1 MVDQIPD
8 WRQRGRALLPKDVT
22 ALKGRAPVVVLVEPQ
37 MAENI
42 GTAARAMGNSAL
54 GEMRLVRPRDNHL
67 DLRAVRAASGA
78 EAILEAATVYD
89 TLEEAISD
97 CVHVFATTAR
107 RRDMM
112 KRIVTPRKAAEEMRA
127 GFAAAPPEASAILF
141 GRERTGLENDD
152 VAMAGAVLEV
162 PLNPHFCSLNLA
174 QAVLLVGYEWFV
186 SGDFTPVEQ
195 PAERS
200 SPPANQTDMRKL
212 YEHLE
217 VELDSVGF
225 FHVETKRP
233 GMVRN
238 IRSIFARA
246 GLTQQ
251 EVRTLHGVVRELR
264 WGRRPD
270 RPRRDA
276 WGNAQTWTQRKD
288 GEGGGGDG
296 PPSGE

>member
-1 MVDQIPD
+1 MVEQIPD

-22 ALKGRAPVVVLVEPQ
+22 ALKGRAPVIVLVEPQ

-54 GEMRLVRPRDNHL
+54 GELRLVRPRDNHL

-78 EAILEAATVYD
+78 EAILEAATLYD
-89 TLEEAISD
+89 TVEEAIAD

-112 KRIVTPRKAAEEMRA
+112 KRVITPRKAAEEMRA
-127 GFAAAPPEASAILF
+127 GFAATPQERSAILF
-141 GRERTGLENDD
+141 GRERTGLENDE
-152 VAMAGAVLEV
+152 VALSTAVVEV
-162 PLNPHFCSLNLA
+162 PLNPYFCSLNLA
-174 QAVLLVGYEWFV
+174 QAVLLVGYEWFT
-186 SGDFTPVEQ
+186 SGDLTPTEQ

-200 SPPANQTDMRKL
+200 SPPANQTDMLKL

-217 VELDSVGF
+217 AELDAVGF
-225 FHVETKRP
+225 FHVENKRP

-238 IRSIFARA
+238 IRAIFARA

-251 EVRTLHGVVRELR
+251 EVRTLHGIIRELR

-276 WGNAQTWTQRKD
+276 WGNVQTWTQAKD
-288 GEGGGGDG
+288 TGEA
-296 PPSGE
+296 PTEE